1 VTAHSTAL
9 VVGGGV
15 SGLVCAY
22 SLRKAG
28 IDTQLLEAS
37 SRPGGVIRSERRDGF
52 LLELGPQSFSGTAPL
67 LELCRGLGIDGQLVQ
82 APPRTPRYVLVGG
95 ALRKVPLSPRAFFA
109 SSLFSIGTKWTILRD
124 AFGTSHP
131 PEQDESI
138 AAFVRRKFSA
148 ELLEKLVGPLVS
160 GIYAGDPEQL
170 SLRGAFPQVHEAEK
184 SAGSIV
190 RGMMRSVKTTKEA
203 PKERP
208 SLLTFREGN
217 ETLIRALA
225 ASLGDALRCNA
236 EVIAIQ
242 RRTKGGAEG
251 YEVCLSAAG
260 RDETLEVDHLIVAT
274 PTNAAAE
281 LLRQIGAGFESA
293 LQGIPYA
300 PVAVVSLG
308 YRKSDVGHPLEG
320 FGFLVPRSSGLE
332 ILGSVWNSPL
342 FPNRA
347 PDGKVLLTSFVGGV
361 TNPQAI
367 TRSPQEL
374 ISLVHREIAPVLKI
388 RQEPVFS
395 SVNIYQRAIPQY
407 NLGHGERLASLEALR
422 AKYPGLWLI
431 GNYLRGPAIGAC
443 VEQALAVTGEI
454 AKHIPIETRDSS
466 AHGNL
471 PYSSTGDEEA

>member
-1 VTAHSTAL
+1 MTAHSTAL
-9 VVGGGV
+9 VVGGGI

-22 SLRKAG
+22 ALRKAG

-52 LLELGPQSFSGTAPL
+52 LLELGPQSFSGSAPL
-67 LELCRGLGIDGQLVQ
+67 LELCCELGIDGQLVQ
-82 APPRTPRYVLVGG
+82 APPRAPRYVLVEG
-95 ALRKVPLSPRAFFA
+95 ALRKVPLSPPAFFA
-109 SSLFSIGTKWTILRD
+109 SSLLNTGTKWSVLRD
-124 AFGTSHP
+124 LLSKSQP
-131 PEQDESI
+131 PEPDESV

-148 ELLEKLVGPLVS
+148 ELLEKLAGPFVS

-190 RGMMRSVKTTKEA
+190 RGMMRSTKTTKET

-217 ETLIRALA
+217 EMLIRALA
-225 ASLGDALRCNA
+225 ASLGDALRCSA

-242 RRTKGGAEG
+242 RRAKGSLEG

-260 RDETLEVDHLIVAT
+260 RDETLEVDHIIVAT

-308 YRKSDVGHPLEG
+308 YRMNAVGNTLDG
-320 FGFLVPRSSGLE
+320 FGFLVPRSAGLE
-332 ILGSVWNSPL
+332 ILGSVWNSSL
-342 FPNRA
+342 FPDRV

-361 TNPQAI
+361 TNPEAV
-367 TRSPQEL
+367 TRSSQAL
-374 ISLVHREIAPVLKI
+374 ISLVHREIATVLKLG
-388 RQEPVFS
+388 QEPVFS
-395 SVNIYQRAIPQY
+395 NVEIYQRAIPQY
-407 NLGHGERLASLEALR
+407 NLGHGERLAALEAFR
-422 AKYPGLWLI
+422 AKYPGLWLA

-443 VEQALAVTGEI
+443 VEQALAVAGEI
-454 AKHIPIETRDSS
+454 AKSVS
-466 AHGNL
+466 K
-471 PYSSTGDEEA
+471 

>member
-9 VVGGGV
+9 VVGGGI

-22 SLRKAG
+22 ALRKAG

-52 LLELGPQSFSGTAPL
+52 LLELGPQSFSGSAPL
-67 LELCRGLGIDGQLVQ
+67 LELCCELGIDGQLVQ
-82 APPRTPRYVLVGG
+82 APPRAPRYVLVEG
-95 ALRKVPLSPRAFFA
+95 ALRKVPLSPPAFFA
-109 SSLFSIGTKWTILRD
+109 SSLLNTGTKWSVLRD
-124 AFGTSHP
+124 LLSKSRP
-131 PEQDESI
+131 PEPDESV

-148 ELLEKLVGPLVS
+148 EMLEKLVGPFVS

-170 SLRGAFPQVHEAEK
+170 SLRGAFPQLHEAEK
-184 SAGSIV
+184 SAGSII
-190 RGMMRSVKTTKEA
+190 RGMMRSTKTTKEA

-217 ETLIRALA
+217 EMLIWALA
-225 ASLGDALRCNA
+225 ASLGDALRCSA

-242 RRTKGGAEG
+242 RRAKGSVEG

-260 RDETLEVDHLIVAT
+260 RDETLEVDHIIVAT

-308 YRKSDVGHPLEG
+308 YRMNAVGNTLDG
-320 FGFLVPRSSGLE
+320 FGFLVPRSAGLE
-332 ILGSVWNSPL
+332 ILGSVWNSSL
-342 FPNRA
+342 FPDRV

-361 TNPQAI
+361 TNPEAV
-367 TRSPQEL
+367 TRSSQAL
-374 ISLVHREIAPVLKI
+374 ISLVHREIATVLKLG
-388 RQEPVFS
+388 QEPVFS
-395 SVNIYQRAIPQY
+395 NVEIYQRAIPQY
-407 NLGHGERLASLEALR
+407 NLGHGERLAALEAFR
-422 AKYPGLWLI
+422 AKYPGLWLA

-443 VEQALAVTGEI
+443 VEQALAVAGEI
-454 AKHIPIETRDSS
+454 AKSVS
-466 AHGNL
+466 K
-471 PYSSTGDEEA
+471 